1 MIPRVRRAAW
11 PVVEVKEPLW
21 EVWKPY
27 KNSKKLHPNG
37 CSESM

>member
-11 PVVEVKEPLW
+11 LVVEVKEPLW
-21 EVWKPY
+21 EFWKPY
-27 KNSKKLHPNG
+27 KISEKLHPNG